1 MTMLLRMLRRL
12 SRRDSRKTSGFAT
25 YRGAPNATRCLQ
37 EGARWARDHR

>member
-1 MTMLLRMLRRL
+1 MTIVRAIKRLFRR
-12 SRRDSRKTSGFAT
+12 SGKPSGFAE